1 VKHKHNSKVQT
12 DAVNRSIQAI
22 DDLIQ
27 SCPDVPEYTPEIA
40 EWILNSAMLTVE
52 SPGKSQSVCVSLNK
66 PISRAVMAVT
76 AAAAGI
82 ALWHVA
88 RANITLSVRQIANQA
103 LPRVNA
109 TSQVTGCLIAP
120 SIAGDKSADRRK
132 FTHSE
137 DINFV
142 HVALTQHHV
151 EVVKYQLPPQ
161 ATQCFVLIAQA
172 LPNSSA
178 SERMDESDEMMVC
191 SSQSVALSDEVTS
204 ILLNSFTTP
213 GSALSWAAEDNRVA
227 ETFRGPSGHQSSQ
240 ILVGTCLS
248 IGSADETDTPPHD
261 IVFNFTFGLPQG
273 AETTSMAAL

>member
-88 RANITLSVRQIANQA
+88 RANITLSVGQRYQPGDRLFDCTEHSWRQVC
-103 LPRVNA
+103 R
-109 TSQVTGCLIAP
+109 SQKI
-120 SIAGDKSADRRK
+120 
-132 FTHSE
+132 HS
-137 DINFV
+137 F
-142 HVALTQHHV
+142 
-151 EVVKYQLPPQ
+151 
-161 ATQCFVLIAQA
+161 
-172 LPNSSA
+172 
-178 SERMDESDEMMVC
+178 
-191 SSQSVALSDEVTS
+191 
-204 ILLNSFTTP
+204 
-213 GSALSWAAEDNRVA
+213 
-227 ETFRGPSGHQSSQ
+227 
-240 ILVGTCLS
+240 
-248 IGSADETDTPPHD
+248 
-261 IVFNFTFGLPQG
+261 
-273 AETTSMAAL
+273 